1 MSFLAM
7 HVCVSECH
15 EQQYSD
21 LAEERKSKD
30 KTRKT
35 DTDSSRDKGSGSS
48 STTSTGVL
56 LSSDDGAQCRA
67 CGQYGHVARNCLQ
80 RRRQGP
86 EAPGRQ
92 ENINARP
99 QDSLQVHSV
108 SDCTDQELEQEL
120 SRRRLDKE
128 QKLADGT
135 SPVVNVV
142 TGAIGSVY
150 QVDVSLEGLAVSAI
164 VDTGSQST
172 IISRALLHK
181 VFAHIRNSG
190 NVPPKLQAPCTKF
203 KGKGGKPHTN
213 HCTGPTYP

>member
-1 MSFLAM
+1 MW
-7 HVCVSECH
+7 
-15 EQQYSD
+15 
-21 LAEERKSKD
+21 
-30 KTRKT
+30 
-35 DTDSSRDKGSGSS
+35 
-48 STTSTGVL
+48 
-56 LSSDDGAQCRA
+56 
-67 CGQYGHVARNCLQ
+67 QYGHIARNCLQ

-92 ENINARP
+92 ENINP
-99 QDSLQVHSV
+99 KSQDSLEVHSV

-120 SRRRLDKE
+120 RRRRLDKE

-150 QVDVSLEGLAVSAI
+150 QVDVSLEGLAVSTI

-172 IISRALLHK
+172 IISRAFLHK

-190 NVPPKLQAPCTKF
+190 NVPPRHPALNLRE
-203 KGKGGKPHTN
+203 KGETP
-213 HCTGPTYP
+213 Y